1 MANFRGIC
9 WAVLMFGGDGWI
21 WYVEILKYKGIIAT
35 AVPQEDTAQLEIV
48 LGITNPLFSSNQRYG
63 KKTCLMSL
71 AFRFLYLKYD
81 MLYHFRCVKLMT
93 LFQENLQHTPHI
105 PHPYIALKGL
115 ATHNRLL
122 VFLKIAINFQF
133 RCVWKQQPVGNSRG
147 LPSAPT
153 NGSPTSNTRMS
164 ALCSSHRRLL
174 FFQIAERLVEKNENS
189 TPRKKLYL
197 YGWRT

>member
-1 MANFRGIC
+1 MLLSSVNQWCEDTLQFRKLSIKTVSHDQTVSGKETVGDWVANFRGIC

-133 RCVWKQQPVGNSRG
+133 RCV
-147 LPSAPT
+147 
-153 NGSPTSNTRMS
+153 
-164 ALCSSHRRLL
+164 
-174 FFQIAERLVEKNENS
+174 
-189 TPRKKLYL
+189 
-197 YGWRT
+197 